1 MNSSYVPGPIV
12 HWIDLWPEE
21 YIKLIPDVQ
30 KEIEAGARGG
40 CCDLPK
46 TATYS
51 EASGLPA
58 RVRFLEEFVQ
68 TLRSSEDAN
77 NQVPSTIKYPNASLG
92 HAQDRVGFL
101 DGDGERAFVRTS
113 AEKRREETRGQQDVA
128 RDKPLLNFV
137 ESEDVSG
144 HRRHLLSCEPVS
156 KFCC

>member
-1 MNSSYVPGPIV
+1 MYLVPSR
-12 HWIDLWPEE
+12 IDLWPQE

-77 NQVPSTIKYPNASLG
+77 NQVPSTIKYPTASLG

-113 AEKRREETRGQQDVA
+113 AEKRREVTRGQQDMVM
-128 RDKPLLNFV
+128 DKPHLNFV
-137 ESEDVSG
+137 ENEDVSG
-144 HRRHLLSCEPVS
+144 RRTHLLSCEPVS
-156 KFCC
+156 MFCR